1 MNKLAPLVSLALLFT
16 TAALPAAPA
25 RADMVV
31 EAPVALTISG
41 SVDAGRLAYRITNPT
56 DRSVELGQ
64 PRLVVLE
71 RGVRIPVRITSM
83 TVDGRATGLFDRF
96 ELRPGQTITVVL
108 TPEALRHGELELRF
122 IGARVEHY
130 VMTV

>member
-1 MNKLAPLVSLALLFT
+1 MNKLASLLSIALLLPA
-16 TAALPAAPA
+16 AALPTAPA

-31 EAPVALTISG
+31 EAPVALAITG
-41 SVDAGRLAYRITNPT
+41 SVDAGRLVYRITNPT
-56 DRSVELGQ
+56 GRSIELGQ

-71 RGVRIPVRITSM
+71 RGVRIPVRITQM
-83 TVDGRATGLFDRF
+83 TVDGRGVGLFERF
-96 ELRPGQTITVVL
+96 ELAPGRTLTVVL
-108 TPEALRHGELELRF
+108 TPEAMPHGELELRF